1 MRNALAPRALVVAL
15 SLLVAAVVL
24 IIPATASASSVVWVK
39 VDAATQFPAVNRV
52 KTVNLPAKTDGYAPR
67 WLVAEGAVGVIQS
80 RMSEG
85 RGIPSRIRVM
95 GARWYAGTWNVRYRV
110 VTNGE
115 YSYGKFVVSQGSK
128 RLEFNGYS

>member
-1 MRNALAPRALVVAL
+1 
-15 SLLVAAVVL
+15 
-24 IIPATASASSVVWVK
+24 
-39 VDAATQFPAVNRV
+39 
-52 KTVNLPAKTDGYAPR
+52 VNLPAKTDGYAPR
-67 WLVAEGAVGVIQS
+67 WLVAEGAVGAIQS

-85 RGIPSRIRVM
+85 RGIPSRIAVM

-110 VTNGE
+110 VTNGD